1 MKSLQF
7 FSHIF
12 FYSKIKSNLSEIS
25 RVKLEHLVH
34 VSLVSFIPFTPK
46 TSTLKSSFKFRLMA
60 ADFCGCASGSR
71 VLQSHSHSQKVLQS
85 HSHSHFLAVGVDL
98 EPLAQPQKS
107 AVISLNL
114 KEDLRVEV
122 FGVFLAHSLS
132 DLDLFGCKLPFPLVH
147 ELSKQPAQPRQTN

>member
-1 MKSLQF
+1 MQRCLFGKSQMHTCFWRVIVVF
-7 FSHIF
+7 FNYEITPVFFTYHGIF

-85 HSHSHFLAVGVDL
+85 HPHSHLLAGGVALKGAVRLAPTVMVQVQGSQSRHKMSRVGNV
-98 EPLAQPQKS
+98 S
-107 AVISLNL
+107 
-114 KEDLRVEV
+114 
-122 FGVFLAHSLS
+122 
-132 DLDLFGCKLPFPLVH
+132 
-147 ELSKQPAQPRQTN
+147 